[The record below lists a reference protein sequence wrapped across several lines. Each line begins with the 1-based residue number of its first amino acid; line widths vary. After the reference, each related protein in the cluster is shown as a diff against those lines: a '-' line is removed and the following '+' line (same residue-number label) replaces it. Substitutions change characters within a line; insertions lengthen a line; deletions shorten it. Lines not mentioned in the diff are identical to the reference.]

1 MVAIEE
7 IQEEVTPPSQ
17 ERLLDAEEIEKLV
30 SQLKRP
36 TAKMQIGSLVKKM
49 KKEAS
54 ALKSIESTTNSND
67 DSVESSTPVIA
78 TKTHTSPVAPTPVP
92 TPVVRVPVALPKSV
106 GTTMSSSSV
115 TYNSIDRFMFDA
127 GGSSDKFVTL
137 YLPLP
142 GVSSAIQNKDE
153 QIKCNFE
160 KDSFDISILDI
171 NGKNYRI
178 KRDNLEHDII
188 PEKSKYILKADKII
202 VKLAKSKG
210 EYGTFDFWSKLTD
223 PKRKEKKNSKT
234 GGASD
239 PTGGIMS
246 MMKDMY
252 DSGDD
257 NMKKMIGETML
268 KQRNGELNNDKM
280 DSGLGG
286 MGGLGDFGK

>member
-17 ERLLDAEEIEKLV
+17 ERLWDAEEIEKLV

-36 TAKMQIGSLVKKM
+36 TAKMQIVSLVKKL

-54 ALKSIESTTNSND
+54 ALKSIESTDTND
-67 DSVESSTPVIA
+67 CVASTPVIA
-78 TKTHTSPVAPTPVP
+78 TKTNPSPVAPTPVS
-92 TPVVRVPVALPKSV
+92 TPVVRLPVALPKSI
-106 GTTMSSSSV
+106 GTTMSSSV
-115 TYNSIDRFMFDA
+115 TYISIDRFMFDA
-127 GGSSDKFVTL
+127 GGSGDKFVTL

-142 GVSSAIQNKDE
+142 GVGSAIQNKDE

-160 KDSFDISILDI
+160 KDSFDVSILDI

-188 PEKSKYILKADKII
+188 PEKSKYIVKADKII
-202 VKLAKSKG
+202 VKLAKIKG

-223 PKRKEKKNSKT
+223 PKRKEKKNNKT
-234 GGASD
+234 ASD
-239 PTGGIMS
+239 PTGSIMS

-257 NMKKMIGETML
+257 SMKKMIGETML